1 MTFKSN
7 EKTIITTYK
16 KLIKNMSKDLI
27 IKVLSLLFLKK
38 VFVKL
43 KNMLKDL
50 IIKVLSLLFLKK
62 VFVKLKKHQ
71 EIHFNASEH
80 ENRQA
85 YSIFLSY
92 EIALARK

>member
-1 MTFKSN
+1 
-7 EKTIITTYK
+7 
-16 KLIKNMSKDLI
+16 MS
-27 IKVLSLLFLKK
+27 
-38 VFVKL
+38 
-43 KNMLKDL
+43 KDL

>member
-16 KLIKNMSKDLI
+16 KLIKNMS
-27 IKVLSLLFLKK
+27 
-38 VFVKL
+38 
-43 KNMLKDL
+43 KDL